1 MHRAPHAVTAAL
13 ATLAACGGGG
23 SSSTPLDNRNA
34 PIELLA
40 CRARVD
46 SPFQFAEVALRS
58 AQNLGTSRVPDRA
71 GTERGAR
78 LHPAGAR
85 VVFARERQNDDPDSR
100 ELFTSSIDG
109 SRAEARLT
117 LNGQRDDE
125 PCWSPDGSRI
135 LFTSERDGAA
145 ALWTVADDGTDAQRF
160 TLPPTG
166 SRDGEADWHA
176 ATDRVV
182 FVRTAADGRG
192 ALWLAHGNG
201 TGLVPLTDGGPG
213 PGGAGV
219 GDHAPAF
226 APGGDRVAFVRRQTA
241 EQADLCLVDLAT
253 FAVTTVLAPNGEVA
267 TPRWSPDAARLY
279 FGLAEPQAGR
289 ATLRLATLPV
299 TGGEP
304 LLLWPDE
311 RWRLEGLDVL
321 PALVPRPA
329 ADAPRLLPVE
339 EAQVQIAS
347 GSAAFGTRSQLAVED
362 GDALVVWTGTF
373 DLREVAGI
381 NCRYDLPVA
390 AAEDVLELRVR
401 AVARTTRADGDAV
414 LRMSIYNPVDER
426 FDTVVERA
434 ATDTSPLEMTFR
446 TGSLRHVTR
455 EKQLRVTVIADLPNG
470 PTAQLHVDLVEVE
483 LVARDVP

>member
-1 MHRAPHAVTAAL
+1 M
-13 ATLAACGGGG
+13 LAACGSGGG
-23 SSSTPLDNRNA
+23 SSTPLDSRNA

-46 SPFQFAEVALRS
+46 SPSQFAEIALRS
-58 AQNLGTSRVPDRA
+58 AQNLGSSRVPDRA

-78 LHPAGAR
+78 LHRDGAR
-85 VVFARERQNDDPDSR
+85 VVFARERQGNDPDSR

-109 SRAEARLT
+109 SSQEARLT

-135 LFTSERDGAA
+135 LFTSERDGTAS
-145 ALWTVADDGTDAQRF
+145 LWTMADDGTDVQRF
-160 TLPPTG
+160 TLPPAG

-176 ATDRVV
+176 ASDRVV
-182 FVRTAADGRG
+182 FVRTAADGLG
-192 ALWLAHGNG
+192 TLWLAHGNG
-201 TGLVPLTDGGPG
+201 TGLVPLTDGG
-213 PGGAGV
+213 GGAGAGL

-226 APGGDRVAFVRRQTA
+226 APGGDRIVFVRRQTA
-241 EQADLCLVDLAT
+241 EQANLCTVDVTT
-253 FAVTTVLAPNGEVA
+253 FAVTTVLTPNGEVG
-267 TPRWSPDAARLY
+267 TPRWSPDATRLF
-279 FGLAEPQAGR
+279 FGLAEPQPGR
-289 ATLRLATLPV
+289 ATLRLATVPV

-321 PALVPRPA
+321 PSLPPAPA
-329 ADAPRLLPVE
+329 AAAPRLLPVD

-347 GSAAFGTRSQLAVED
+347 GSTAFGTRSQLAQED

-381 NCRYDLPVA
+381 NCRYDLPVT

-426 FDTVVERA
+426 FDTVVERP
-434 ATDTSPLEMTFR
+434 ATDTSPHEMTFR
-446 TGSLRHVTR
+446 TSSLRHVTR

-470 PTAQLHVDLVEVE
+470 PTAQLHVDLVEVQ